1 MSRRLFVALLILAL
15 CIPFVGPA
23 AAVRAGTTL
32 VYDFIANAAAASWR
46 SSAVP
51 LSFGGPDTDTRGFA
65 MYVAPAT
72 MEDGTA
78 QSRVL
83 ETHPQWVN
91 DGWIEG
97 TFNNITV
104 PSGATL
110 NLKVGFRKGAT
121 ASNGVRYSVL
131 FQENGTSG
139 WTWFPNGTTTY
150 NEGHTKTYDGA
161 MWAYSWDLQDLA
173 GKKGKFV
180 LQVYADG
187 SSTQDWACWQR
198 ADITALSVPTGVE
211 AHGVGSDVTV
221 SWDYSWAGSLL
232 TSLKFEV
239 QEFKLSGMIV
249 TWVDVGTVTYPTKS
263 LTLEGLTPGQHK
275 FRVRAVESFTLF
287 RPFPLGPITT
297 TTPSEYS
304 GSVSA
309 WVLSAPVGA
318 AVHHVENSRNIQ
330 VTWTSFDP
338 LANGYEVLRTTNP
351 LMRPSVVHEGPR
363 TDTSWID
370 TGLDPN
376 KAYYYYVRAWKTGTE
391 SADRDVSSMLPML
404 TITTVPDAPTS
415 QVARSSGRTITVSWV
430 HSGSCTQFH
439 VWSKPVSV
447 VLPVMPD
454 MLPATQRSKTIV
466 DAEYGRWNIWIRAH
480 GDGGYSPETPALDV
494 WVLTTPSAP
503 MATVGGSTT
512 VNLSWGA
519 PDANATSVRVLR
531 NVSAGPFANL
541 ATVASSVVSYT
552 DTTCLP
558 GTTYAY
564 ELQAVRDDDVSD
576 LSSASSPVTT
586 PAALTAPA
594 APTGLTAVAQSP
606 TAVGLTWTDN
616 AINEASYQVYRKD
629 GTAVS
634 FSQVSPDLP
643 AGTTIWQD
651 TSVVASSFYTYTVK
665 AHNTAGDSSASNEAT
680 VTTPAALTAPA
691 APTGLTAVAQSPTAV
706 GLTWTD
712 NAINEA
718 SYQVY
723 RKDGTAV
730 SFSQVSPDLPAGTTI
745 WQDTSVVASSFY
757 TYTVKAHNTAGD
769 SSASNEAT
777 VTTPAVPVPVPAAPT
792 NLVATAASPTVV
804 NLTWA
809 DNAVNEDSYRAYRKQ
824 GSGAFVQVSPDLP
837 AGTMTWQDTS
847 VASSSQYTYAVKAR
861 NPSGDSG
868 WSNEASVTT
877 PSATQS
883 VVMKLTID
891 KKNYT
896 INGIAMTM
904 DVAPVIRESRT
915 LGPVRYVAEA
925 LGAEVAWDP
934 VERKVTLTRG
944 STTIELWIG
953 RNTARVNGAY
963 VLIDPENPEV
973 KPVILPPGRTMLPF
987 RFIAEQLGASVGW
1000 DPVKREVTITYPAP

>member
-51 LSFGGPDTDTRGFA
+51 LSFGGPNTDSRGFA

-139 WTWFPNGTTTY
+139 WTYFPNGTTTY

-161 MWAYSWDLQDLA
+161 MWTYSWDLQDLA

-263 LTLEGLTPGQHK
+263 LTLEGLTQGQHK

-391 SADRDVSSMLPML
+391 SSDRDVSSMLPML

-519 PDANATSVRVLR
+519 PDANATSIRVLR
-531 NVSAGPFANL
+531 SVSAGPFASL

-616 AINEASYQVYRKD
+616 ATNETAYKVYRRD
-629 GTAVS
+629 GTHIV
-634 FSQVSPDLP
+634 FGQVSPDLP
-643 AGTTIWQD
+643 AGTTSWQD
-651 TSVVASSFYTYTVK
+651 ATVAPASLYTYILK
-665 AHNTAGDSSASNEAT
+665 AVNAAGDSGWSNEA
-680 VTTPAALTAPA
+680 A
-691 APTGLTAVAQSPTAV
+691 
-706 GLTWTD
+706 
-712 NAINEA
+712 
-718 SYQVY
+718 
-723 RKDGTAV
+723 
-730 SFSQVSPDLPAGTTI
+730 
-745 WQDTSVVASSFY
+745 
-757 TYTVKAHNTAGD
+757 
-769 SSASNEAT
+769 
-777 VTTPAVPVPVPAAPT
+777 VTTPAVPVPVPATPT

-804 NLTWA
+804 NLIWT

-837 AGTMTWQDTS
+837 AGTMTWQDTT

-877 PSATQS
+877 PSVVQS

-904 DVAPVIRESRT
+904 DVAPVILESRT

-1000 DPVKREVTITYPAP
+1000 DSVKREVTITYPAP

>member
-51 LSFGGPDTDTRGFA
+51 LSFGGPNTDSRGFA

-161 MWAYSWDLQDLA
+161 MWTYSWDLQDLA

-263 LTLEGLTPGQHK
+263 LTLEGLTQGQHK

-391 SADRDVSSMLPML
+391 SSDRDVSSMLPML

-430 HSGSCTQFH
+430 HSGNCTQFH

-519 PDANATSVRVLR
+519 PDANATSIRVLR
-531 NVSAGPFANL
+531 SVSAGPFASL

-616 AINEASYQVYRKD
+616 ATNETAYKVYRRD
-629 GTAVS
+629 GTHIV
-634 FSQVSPDLP
+634 FGQVSPDLP
-643 AGTTIWQD
+643 AGTTSWQD
-651 TSVVASSFYTYTVK
+651 ATVAPASLYTYILK
-665 AHNTAGDSSASNEAT
+665 AVNAAGDSGWSNEA
-680 VTTPAALTAPA
+680 A
-691 APTGLTAVAQSPTAV
+691 
-706 GLTWTD
+706 
-712 NAINEA
+712 
-718 SYQVY
+718 
-723 RKDGTAV
+723 
-730 SFSQVSPDLPAGTTI
+730 
-745 WQDTSVVASSFY
+745 
-757 TYTVKAHNTAGD
+757 
-769 SSASNEAT
+769 
-777 VTTPAVPVPVPAAPT
+777 VTTPAVPVPVPATPT

-804 NLTWA
+804 NLIWT

-837 AGTMTWQDTS
+837 AGTMTWQDTT

-877 PSATQS
+877 PSVVQS

-904 DVAPVIRESRT
+904 DVAPVILESRT

-1000 DPVKREVTITYPAP
+1000 DSVKREVTITYPAP